1 MSVDHDGYAQASTR
15 VRARARDRQ
24 TRVILRGGSLNMS
37 VDYDGYAQA
46 RARARARVRAGMQ
59 SNRTAGIQSNQT
71 PYTSVGIHRNQNAVP
86 THVLSLSCPS

>member
-1 MSVDHDGYAQASTR
+1 MSSNSTR
-15 VRARARDRQ
+15 
-24 TRVILRGGSLNMS
+24 LEEFYEGGLNMS
-37 VDYDGYAQA
+37 VDYDGYAQ
-46 RARARARVRAGMQ
+46 ARARARVRAGMQ